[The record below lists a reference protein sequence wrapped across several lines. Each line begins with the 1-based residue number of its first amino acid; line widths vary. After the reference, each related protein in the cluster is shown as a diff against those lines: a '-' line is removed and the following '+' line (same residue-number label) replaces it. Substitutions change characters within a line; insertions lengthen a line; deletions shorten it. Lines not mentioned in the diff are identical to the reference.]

1 MAAIELIVGLGAL
14 YGGYGLLT
22 DPEGMGA
29 KQSWLDGS
37 VFPDFTIPGLFLLIV
52 IGGGMLVAA
61 AAAMFSERYAAAA
74 AATMG
79 AVLLL
84 WGLVET
90 VTLGWLGG
98 AQLVLLDGVRGGSG
112 YRAHRH
118 GRSSAALDRPEVTR
132 ATRRLRRPRARAP
145 ARTSPACGTRSPT
158 RCRTRR

>member
-1 MAAIELIVGLGAL
+1 MRLRTRRIVAAIELIVGIGAL

-37 VFPDFTIPGLFLLIV
+37 VFPDFTIPGLFLLVV

-61 AAAMFSERYAAAA
+61 AAAMFAKRYAAAA

-79 AVLLL
+79 VVLLL

-98 AQLVLLDGVRGGSG
+98 AQLVLLTAFVVVPGIALTVTGGRALRSTARG
-112 YRAHRH
+112 
-118 GRSSAALDRPEVTR
+118 
-132 ATRRLRRPRARAP
+132 
-145 ARTSPACGTRSPT
+145 
-158 RCRTRR
+158 